1 MDNEIGLVKC
11 RGYLDS
17 KVPEGRAFMKSTG
30 LHRLLF
36 FILIAAVAAFVAGCQ
51 RAQTAQGPNIILI
64 TIDTLRAD
72 RLGAYGNAAGLTPAI
87 DELARDGV
95 VFERATTVM
104 GTTWP
109 AHTSMLTGLYPRR
122 HGVRKNGHALSE
134 QTTSVAELLSR
145 AGYATG
151 SFVSYRGMHYNC
163 GLDRGFEAA
172 SDREPGPP
180 ESPPI
185 RNGRAVTDMATDWI
199 ETLDGED
206 RPAFLWVHL
215 FEPHT
220 PYELNRYSEQLLG
233 GRALPEVYA
242 DGLTADELN
251 AIGLDV
257 LQRPDE
263 LEVMHAL
270 YDGEVRLADHYV
282 SELIDS
288 LQRSG
293 RLDDSVVIVMSDHGQ
308 GLGDERVLAHGPVL
322 TEAVLHVPMIFRD
335 FRANAASRI
344 TDNVSVVDL
353 APTLMKL
360 ALDLP
365 MPEVDGRSLTDY
377 LAGNRPKD
385 AERDTFAEVALR
397 ENLVGREWY
406 DPDALAVYADGLK
419 FVFEH
424 GEFRIYNPTSTPS
437 AATEIVDDARAETLA
452 AYLASVAENYLSGEA
467 ESRDAELSDADIEA
481 LRSLGYLQ

>member
-1 MDNEIGLVKC
+1 MVKC

-30 LHRLLF
+30 LHRLWF

-134 QTTSVAELLSR
+134 NTTTIAELLSR

-163 GLDRGFEAA
+163 GLDRGFDAA
-172 SDREPGPP
+172 SDRDSGPLEAP
-180 ESPPI
+180 SI
-185 RNGRAVTDMATDWI
+185 RDGRAVTDLAVDWV
-199 ETLDGED
+199 ESLAGDD
-206 RPAFLWVHL
+206 RPAFLWMHL

-220 PYELNRYSEQLLG
+220 PYEPNRYTERLLD
-233 GRALPEVYA
+233 GRALPAVYA
-242 DGLTADELN
+242 DGLTAEELN
-251 AIGLDV
+251 GIGLAV
-257 LQRPDE
+257 LQRPEE
-263 LEVMHAL
+263 LAVMHAL
-270 YDGEVRLADHYV
+270 YDAEVQLADQYV
-282 SELIDS
+282 GELIDT
-288 LQRSG
+288 LARAG
-293 RLDDSVVIVMSDHGQ
+293 RLDNSVVIVTSDHGQ

-322 TEAVLHVPMIFRD
+322 TEAVLHVPMIVRD
-335 FRANAASRI
+335 FRNGSTSRI
-344 TDNVSVVDL
+344 ADNVSVVDL
-353 APTLMKL
+353 APTLMQL
-360 ALDLP
+360 ALGLP

-377 LAGNRPKD
+377 LNGSPSGD

-397 ENLVGREWY
+397 ENLVGRDWY

-419 FVFEH
+419 FIFEH
-424 GEFRIYNPTSTPS
+424 DEFRVFDPTSIPS
-437 AATEIVDDARAETLA
+437 AAAEIVGDPQSEALA
-452 AYLASVAENYLSGEA
+452 AYLGSVAESYLAGEV

>member
-1 MDNEIGLVKC
+1 L
-11 RGYLDS
+11 
-17 KVPEGRAFMKSTG
+17 
-30 LHRLLF
+30 
-36 FILIAAVAAFVAGCQ
+36 AGCQ
-51 RAQTAQGPNIILI
+51 RAQTAPGPNIILI

-72 RLGAYGNAAGLTPAI
+72 RLGAYGNKAGLTPTI
-87 DELARDGV
+87 DELASEGA

-122 HGVRKNGHALSE
+122 HGVRKNGHALSD

-145 AGYATG
+145 AGYASG

-172 SDREPGPP
+172 SDREPGSA
-180 ESPPI
+180 ETPPI
-185 RNGRAVTDMATDWI
+185 RDGRAVTDLALEWI
-199 ETLDGED
+199 ETLGGDD
-206 RPAFLWVHL
+206 RPAFLWMHL

-220 PYELNRYSEQLLG
+220 PYEPNRYSDALLD
-233 GRALPEVYA
+233 GRVVPDAYA
-242 DGLTADELN
+242 DGLTAEELN
-251 AIGLDV
+251 GNGLAV
-257 LQRPDE
+257 LQRPEE
-263 LEVMHAL
+263 LAVMHAL
-270 YDGEVRLADHYV
+270 YDGEVRLADQYV
-282 SELIDS
+282 GELIEALD
-288 LQRSG
+288 RAG
-293 RLDDSVVIVMSDHGQ
+293 RLADSVVILTSDHGQ

-322 TEAVLHVPMIFRD
+322 TEAVLHVPMIVRD
-335 FRANAASRI
+335 FRNNAASRI
-344 TDNVSVVDL
+344 ADNVSVVDL
-353 APTLMKL
+353 APTMMKL

-377 LAGNRPKD
+377 LEGDSPQS

-397 ENLVGREWY
+397 ENLSDREWY

-419 FVFEH
+419 FTFEH
-424 GEFRIYNPTSTPS
+424 DEFRVFDPKSTPS
-437 AATEIVDDARAETLA
+437 AATEIAGDSQTEALA
-452 AYLASVAENYLSGEA
+452 AYLGSVAESYLSGEV